1 MERLKYWSAKQ
12 QKIFSIHNVCKVGYA
27 VPESWSDDSDGV
39 QHAVIESYTSN
50 EVIGCVE
57 HWLEQQVQLGI
68 F

>member
-1 MERLKYWSAKQ
+1 MQ
-12 QKIFSIHNVCKVGYA
+12 VGYA
-27 VPESWSDDSDGV
+27 VPQSRSDDSDGV

-50 EVIGCVE
+50 EVIGCVG